1 MGMTF
6 HGTFTKGIIIPDPG
20 QSLPE
25 GTRVAVNPL
34 RTAER
39 LTARTRKTKAVKGR
53 ASRNRKVH
61 PLTALAG
68 IWKDRAD
75 WKGKSSVQVVAEL
88 RRSSGPRRG

>member
-1 MGMTF
+1 MSF
-6 HGTFTKGIIIPDPG
+6 RGTFTKGIIVPDEA

-34 RTAER
+34 RASEKQAIR
-39 LTARTRKTKAVKGR
+39 PRKTRVSRQR
-53 ASRNRKVH
+53 APQNLKVH

-75 WKGKSSVQVVAEL
+75 WKGKSSVQIVAEL
-88 RRSSGPRRG
+88 RRSGPRRG